1 QGSEATGTIAIWQC
15 RSRLKIYLFLRG
27 ILPLRERHC
36 QIAIVPVAS
45 LPCRIGYADSSAL
58 AYRCETAVL
67 LAALH
72 PSGDEK
78 TMRAVADRSPSTT
91 YHAILNTLAMAS
103 VSLLQF
109 TASIS

>member
-1 QGSEATGTIAIWQC
+1 GIHP
-15 RSRLKIYLFLRG
+15 FL
-27 ILPLRERHC
+27 ERHC
-36 QIAIVPVAS
+36 QISNLTIAS
-45 LPCRIGYADSSAL
+45 LPYRIGYADSTAL

-109 TASIS
+109 TASISSCFRPEAVSE